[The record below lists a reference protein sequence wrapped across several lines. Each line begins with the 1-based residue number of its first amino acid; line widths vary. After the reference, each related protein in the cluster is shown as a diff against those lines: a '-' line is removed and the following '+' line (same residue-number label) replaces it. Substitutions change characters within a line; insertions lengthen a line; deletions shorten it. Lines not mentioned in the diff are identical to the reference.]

1 MFGGKECGLTRLM
14 EDKIKRYIKIYLV
27 FVRFSIVHWM
37 EHRADF
43 WLRIVP
49 QAFGIV
55 ATFLTLIFL
64 YTKVNNIAGWSEPE
78 LIMLFGTFNII
89 NGVTFG
95 LNIHNIAKIN
105 WYVHSGS
112 LDQLMLKPL
121 SSQFAVSSSSG
132 INFPQAAPII
142 PGTVLIIYALSR
154 LGIDVSIVTALVYTV
169 MLVCSCV
176 ITYSL
181 WLITLTTSFWI
192 GRVDGLHEVFIT
204 VFQIARN
211 PIEIFGKGM
220 QIALFT
226 VVPVALLSYA
236 PTKLLLGDSS
246 LLICG
251 ASIAAAGIFFVL
263 AKWFWG
269 LGLKNYSSVS
279 S

>member
-1 MFGGKECGLTRLM
+1 MV
-14 EDKIKRYIKIYLV
+14 DKIKRYAKIYLV

-43 WLRIVP
+43 WLRIIP

-55 ATFLTLIFL
+55 ATFFTLIFL
-64 YTKVNNIAGWSEPE
+64 YTKVNNIAGWTEPE
-78 LIMLFGTFNII
+78 LILLFGTFNVI

-95 LNIHNIAKIN
+95 LNIHNIAKVN
-105 WYVHSGS
+105 FYVHTGL
-112 LDQLMLKPL
+112 LDLILLNPV

-142 PGTVLIIYALSR
+142 PGVIMIAYALSK
-154 LGIDVSIVTALVYTV
+154 LGIDASFVTLFGYAV
-169 MLVCSCV
+169 MLVCSC
-176 ITYSL
+176 IIAYSL

-192 GRVDGLHEVFIT
+192 GRVDGLHEVFIS

-220 QIALFT
+220 QVVLFT
-226 VVPVALLSYA
+226 VIPVALLSYA
-236 PTKLLLGDSS
+236 PTKLLLGDYPW
-246 LLICG
+246 LFVF
-251 ASIAAAGIFFVL
+251 ASIAAAVISFLL
-263 AKWFWG
+263 ARWFWG
-269 LGLKNYSSVS
+269 FGLKRYSSVS